1 MNSLGNNNKPD
12 EKEQGSLLC
21 EKRKKS
27 RNPFAEVK
35 ALKAVK

>member
-21 EKRKKS
+21 ERREKS

-35 ALKAVK
+35 ALKAPK

>member
-1 MNSLGNNNKPD
+1 MNSLGNNHKPN
-12 EKEQGSLLC
+12 EKEGSSLLC

-35 ALKAVK
+35 ALKAAK